1 MPTEDITRAAVYAV
15 GAGAAAGVA
24 LGAMNRAKKT
34 RAVKAHEKVTI
45 NDLEKVADD
54 D

>member
-1 MPTEDITRAAVYAV
+1 MPTEDLTRTAVYAI

-24 LGAMNRAKKT
+24 LGAVNRARRA

-45 NDLEKVADD
+45 DDLEKDS
-54 D
+54 